1 MKNLFRGQ
9 KTSRRA
15 GSASDFGAVQET
27 GETAL
32 VFVNLPF
39 APDYFQTVISL
50 CEVIRQLYTK
60 IGSLLGPHAT
70 TPNLSDVRSA
80 ARSPGPSG
88 NSSPRASTFASTM
101 NKNRTVSG
109 MSSQMGSGGTSLHGG
124 AGGSS
129 MSMSIGGRAGW
140 VTGTGEQIMKLDLKL
155 KKILNMFAREMESI
169 ARKAVDEELASLLHG
184 ESRRSFGIG
193 SSFGTAID

>member
-1 MKNLFRGQ
+1 
-9 KTSRRA
+9 
-15 GSASDFGAVQET
+15 
-27 GETAL
+27 
-32 VFVNLPF
+32 
-39 APDYFQTVISL
+39 
-50 CEVIRQLYTK
+50 
-60 IGSLLGPHAT
+60 
-70 TPNLSDVRSA
+70 
-80 ARSPGPSG
+80 
-88 NSSPRASTFASTM
+88 M

-129 MSMSIGGRAGW
+129 MSMAIGGRAGW

-155 KKILNMFAREMESI
+155 KVRRTLLIFPYLELTLPLGRFPAFQKILNMFAREMESI